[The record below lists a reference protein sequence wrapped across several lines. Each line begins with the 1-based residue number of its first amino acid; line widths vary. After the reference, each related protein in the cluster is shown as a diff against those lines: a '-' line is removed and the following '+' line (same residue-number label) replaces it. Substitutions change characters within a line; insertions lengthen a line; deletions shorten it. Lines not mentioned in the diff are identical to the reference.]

1 MDLLVKVSVPVVV
14 AIVGFLVF
22 PHVSHV
28 YTLHPKSSLA
38 KKIQC
43 DYLMTVSEPRPSS
56 IELSI
61 KSGD

>member
-1 MDLLVKVSVPVVV
+1 MDLLVILVV

-38 KKIQC
+38 KK
-43 DYLMTVSEPRPSS
+43 DPM
-56 IELSI
+56 
-61 KSGD
+61 